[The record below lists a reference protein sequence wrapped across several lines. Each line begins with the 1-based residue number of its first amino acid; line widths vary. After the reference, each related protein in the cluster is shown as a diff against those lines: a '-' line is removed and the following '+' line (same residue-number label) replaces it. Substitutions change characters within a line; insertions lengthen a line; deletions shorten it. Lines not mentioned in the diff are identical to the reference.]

1 MDERSREMDIFN
13 VIKSVPFL
21 SHALSTER
29 AAEHDGQAWQLFFRY
44 IIFKRKVPVFVPF
57 IARSCKRKAEIRQR
71 KC

>member
-1 MDERSREMDIFN
+1 MDEGSRKMDIFN
-13 VIKSVPFL
+13 VIKSIPFL

-29 AAEHDGQAWQLFFRY
+29 AAEHDGKAWQLFFRY
-44 IIFKRKVPVFVPF
+44 IIFKRKVPVFLPF